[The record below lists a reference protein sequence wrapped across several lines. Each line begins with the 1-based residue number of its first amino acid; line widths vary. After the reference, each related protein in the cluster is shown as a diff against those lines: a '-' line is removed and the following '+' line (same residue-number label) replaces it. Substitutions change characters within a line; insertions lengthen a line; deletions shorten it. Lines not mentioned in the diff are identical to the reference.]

1 MARSGADI
9 SLMCCCSPNL
19 GLIVPT
25 MALGGHGTANM
36 TGNVIPKEMAV
47 ISKPWVE
54 PEDAA
59 RFQEAYLRNL
69 PMLRYAYSAVNPVP
83 MKSLLGTIGMPA
95 GPMRRPLRTLTGDAL
110 EAGLQAAR
118 ELELDKEYGYT
129 LS

>member
-1 MARSGADI
+1 
-9 SLMCCCSPNL
+9 
-19 GLIVPT
+19 

-47 ISKPWVE
+47 ISKPWTE

-83 MKSLLGTIGMPA
+83 MKSLLGAIGMPA

-110 EAGLQAAR
+110 EVGLHAAR